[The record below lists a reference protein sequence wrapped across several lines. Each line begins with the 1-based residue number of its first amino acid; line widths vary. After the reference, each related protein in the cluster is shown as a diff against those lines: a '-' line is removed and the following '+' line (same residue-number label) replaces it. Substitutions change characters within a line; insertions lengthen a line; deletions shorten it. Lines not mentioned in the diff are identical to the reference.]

1 MKLSIEK
8 VYSLAAKHPEINV
21 LLQKVGES
29 EEKVLK
35 LRGHVAVWRIVS
47 VALGLLMLGLIV
59 NSELALD
66 KAQDDTRFA
75 NQARKLYLDK
85 WITAEDEASRWET
98 QAKAAR
104 RDEKAVAKLAE
115 ECAQANPKWGV
126 GRP

>member
-35 LRGHVAVWRIVS
+35 LRGHVAAWRI
-47 VALGLLMLGLIV
+47 AAIGLGLLMLGLVV

-66 KAQDDTRFA
+66 KAQGEIRFA
-75 NQARKLYLDK
+75 EQARKFYLDK
-85 WITAEDEASRWET
+85 WITAEDKASRWET

-115 ECAQANPKWGV
+115 ECARENPKWGIN
-126 GRP
+126 RP